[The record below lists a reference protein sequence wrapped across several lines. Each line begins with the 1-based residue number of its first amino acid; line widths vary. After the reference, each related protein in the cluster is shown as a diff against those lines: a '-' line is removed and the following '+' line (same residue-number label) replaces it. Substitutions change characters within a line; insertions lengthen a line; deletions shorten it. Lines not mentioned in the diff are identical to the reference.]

1 MIMECSPGPAE
12 QQGGVARWRA
22 VKARRFLRV
31 ASGEFQVYAAPVD
44 SNSNQRRTREGLVAG
59 HVHKAEHPVVLEV

>member
-12 QQGGVARWRA
+12 QQGGVARWRE
-22 VKARRFLRV
+22 VNARRFYV

-44 SNSNQRRTREGLVAG
+44 SNSNQRRTREGLVAR